1 MTASAKI
8 EIAAWKREVVGG
20 LAGMFDRY
28 PVVGVLD
35 IADLPASQF
44 QQIRRQLRGQAEI
57 IVSKN
62 SLLKISIEQAGEKKD
77 PKVRELLNYLQR
89 QSALVFSQVD
99 PFKLNKILQ
108 ASKMSAPAKAGM
120 KSPRDITIPAGET
133 DFAPGPIV
141 GELQRIG
148 VKARIQGGKVVIL
161 EDSPVLKQGDIVKKE
176 VADALSRF
184 GILPLDLGLKLR
196 AAYEAGMVFS
206 AEILTIDEEKVMGQL
221 RDAYLHAI
229 SLSINT
235 NYPTHATIGIFLAKA
250 FTTTRNLAI
259 NACIPIAEVVPTLL
273 ARARAEMFGLA
284 TALVAKDENSLDEDL
299 KRMLGFKPT
308 VEPKAEEKKPE
319 EKSKGEEPKA

>member
-8 EIAAWKREVVGG
+8 EIAAWKREVVGE
-20 LAGMFDRY
+20 LAEMFDRY

-57 IVSKN
+57 VVSKN
-62 SLLKISIEQAGEKKD
+62 SLLRISIEQAGEKKD
-77 PKVRELLNYLQR
+77 PKLRELLSYLQR

-99 PFKLNKILQ
+99 PFKLNKILL
-108 ASKMSAPAKAGM
+108 ASKMSAPAKAGI
-120 KSPRDITIPAGET
+120 KSPRDITIPAGDT

-161 EDSPVLKQGDIVKKE
+161 EDSPVLKQGDNVTKE
-176 VADALSRF
+176 VADALTRF

-196 AAYEAGMVFS
+196 AAFEAGMVFS
-206 AEILTIDEEKVMGQL
+206 AEILTIDEEKVLGQL

-229 SLSINT
+229 GLSINT
-235 NYPTHATIGIFLAKA
+235 NYPTQATIGIFIAKA
-250 FTTTRNLAI
+250 YTATRNLAI
-259 NACIPIAEVVPTLL
+259 NASLPIPEVVPTLL
-273 ARARAEMFGLA
+273 ARARAEMVSLA
-284 TALVAKDENSLDEDL
+284 ITLLAKDEKSLDDDL
-299 KRMLGFKPT
+299 KLMLGVKPT
-308 VEPKAEEKKPE
+308 EPKAEEKKPE

>member
-8 EIAAWKREVVGG
+8 EIAAWKREVLGG
-20 LAGMFDRY
+20 LVGMFDRY

-62 SLLKISIEQAGEKKD
+62 SLLRISIEQAGEKKD

-120 KSPRDITIPAGET
+120 KSPRDITIPAGDT

-184 GILPLDLGLKLR
+184 GILPLELGLKLR

-235 NYPTHATIGIFLAKA
+235 NYPTTATIGIFLAKA

-259 NACIPIAEVVPTLL
+259 NAFIPIPEVLPILL
-273 ARARAEMFGLA
+273 ARARAEMLGLA
-284 TALVAKDENSLDEDL
+284 TALMSKDEKSLDEDL
-299 KRMLGFKPT
+299 KLMLGFKPK
-308 VEPKAEEKKPE
+308 VEPKVEEKKSE

>member
-1 MTASAKI
+1 MTASAKT

-57 IVSKN
+57 VVSKN
-62 SLLKISIEQAGEKKD
+62 SLMRISIEQAGEKMG
-77 PKVRELLNYLQR
+77 PKLRELLNYLER

-108 ASKMSAPAKAGM
+108 ASKMSAPAKTGM

-161 EDSPVLKQGDIVKKE
+161 EDSPVLKEGDIVKKE

-206 AEILTIDEEKVMGQL
+206 AEILTIDEEKIMGQL
-221 RDAYLHAI
+221 RDAYLHAV

-235 NYPTHATIGIFLAKA
+235 NYPTRDTIGIFVSKA
-250 FTTTRNLAI
+250 FMATRNLAI
-259 NACIPIAEVVPTLL
+259 NAFIPIPEVLPILL
-273 ARARAEMFGLA
+273 ARARAEMLSLA
-284 TALVAKDENSLDEDL
+284 TALVAKDEKSLDEDL
-299 KRMLGFKPT
+299 RLMLGVKT
-308 VEPKAEEKKPE
+308 KVEPKAEEKKPE
-319 EKSKGEEPKA
+319 EKSKGEEPKE

>member
-1 MTASAKI
+1 MTASAKV
-8 EIAAWKREVVGG
+8 EIAAWKREVVGE
-20 LAGMFDRY
+20 LAEMFDRY

-57 IVSKN
+57 VVSKN
-62 SLLKISIEQAGEKKD
+62 SLLRISIEQAGEKKD
-77 PKVRELLNYLQR
+77 PKLRELLSYLQR

-99 PFKLNKILQ
+99 PFKLNKILL

-120 KSPRDITIPAGET
+120 KSPRDITIPSGDT

-148 VKARIQGGKVVIL
+148 VKARIQGGKVMIL
-161 EDSPVLKQGDIVKKE
+161 EDSPVLKQGDNVTKE
-176 VADALSRF
+176 IADALTRF

-196 AAYEAGMVFS
+196 AAFEAGMVFS
-206 AEILTIDEEKVMGQL
+206 AEVLTIDEEKVLGQL

-229 SLSINT
+229 GLSINT
-235 NYPTHATIGIFLAKA
+235 NYPTQATIGIFIAKA
-250 FTTTRNLAI
+250 YTATRNLAI
-259 NACIPIAEVVPTLL
+259 NASLPIPEVVPQLL
-273 ARARAEMFGLA
+273 ARARAEMVSLA
-284 TALVAKDENSLDEDL
+284 ITLLAKDEKSLDDDFKL
-299 KRMLGFKPT
+299 MLGVKPT
-308 VEPKAEEKKPE
+308 EPKAE